1 MNSPASSSESSSFRL
16 LDQRIQRWIWS
27 VGWTA
32 LRDIQEQAIPALIG
46 ADHDVIICAATASGK
61 TEAAFLP
68 IFSHLL
74 GDQSNAGSVLYISPL
89 KALINDQ
96 WNRLSELCESL
107 EIPVVAWHGDISA
120 SRKHRFLKDPR
131 GILLITP
138 ESLEALFVNRGSSV
152 PGLMASLRY
161 VVIDELHAFIGAER
175 GRQLQSLLHR
185 TEKAAGRNL
194 PRIGLSAT
202 LGNMRLAAEFLRPG
216 NPSGVQLL
224 NSKADGRELK
234 VVIMGYV
241 ESASSQTDI
250 SPSTIEIAKHLYGTL
265 RGSNNLIFPNSRSL
279 VESYADMLRRF
290 CERDGIPNEFWAHHG
305 NLSRELRE
313 DTEHALKS
321 GTTAATAVCTST
333 LELGIDIGS
342 VKSIAQIGPPPSVMS
357 LRQRLGRSGRRGTTS
372 NSPMLLR

>member
-74 GDQSNAGSVLYISPL
+74 GDQSNAGSVLYIGPL

-152 PGLMASLRY
+152 SWSYG
-161 VVIDELHAFIGAER
+161 VIA
-175 GRQLQSLLHR
+175 
-185 TEKAAGRNL
+185 
-194 PRIGLSAT
+194 
-202 LGNMRLAAEFLRPG
+202 
-216 NPSGVQLL
+216 
-224 NSKADGRELK
+224 
-234 VVIMGYV
+234 
-241 ESASSQTDI
+241 
-250 SPSTIEIAKHLYGTL
+250 L
-265 RGSNNLIFPNSRSL
+265 RGN
-279 VESYADMLRRF
+279 
-290 CERDGIPNEFWAHHG
+290 
-305 NLSRELRE
+305 
-313 DTEHALKS
+313 
-321 GTTAATAVCTST
+321 
-333 LELGIDIGS
+333 
-342 VKSIAQIGPPPSVMS
+342 
-357 LRQRLGRSGRRGTTS
+357 
-372 NSPMLLR
+372 